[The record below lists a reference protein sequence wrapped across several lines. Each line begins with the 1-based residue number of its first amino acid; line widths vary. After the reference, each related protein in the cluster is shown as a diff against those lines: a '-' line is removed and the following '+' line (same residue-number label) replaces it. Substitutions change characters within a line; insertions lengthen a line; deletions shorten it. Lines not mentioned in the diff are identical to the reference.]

1 MSTTAAPEPQI
12 RDGAGTTRL
21 VAFGVAALI
30 GAMFLAAFR
39 DVMAGLVSQ
48 WESNDAFS
56 HGWLIAP
63 MSAYIAWSR
72 RDRLAR
78 AGVKPAIL
86 GGTLGMLVAV
96 LALQVGRV
104 IGVLGIQQLAMLL
117 AIASLV
123 VLLLGWRALR
133 ALWFPIGYLLF
144 MMPVWDVATE
154 RLHFPFQLL
163 SAKLGTGFLRLF
175 AVPVYLENNF
185 IYLPNITLEVA
196 RVCSGVNYLI
206 AILALAV
213 PLAYLT
219 LRSRARQVALLLFG
233 IAAGF
238 FFNALRVA
246 AIGFFSYHQL
256 SEYTH
261 GPWHIFQ
268 GLSAALV
275 GYVAIFAFWGLLHR
289 REGLQ
294 AHGAPPPVTPVIAP
308 RTGVLI
314 AAGVVALAALGWAV
328 RPLVPSTTLSGA
340 AGSTSVPTE
349 LGNFRLTADPAVL
362 PAGFPPA
369 APADLVRTYRS
380 PDGRRVLVLVSP
392 MVPAV
397 TPGARPSYWSDT
409 LEADAEIAST
419 VPDGLRMSVI
429 RPRHTKG
436 GTVAFWYQVGE
447 RETLRRHV
455 AKLWAAGTTLLGHR
469 PPWVV
474 AVISDQ
480 TEDARAME
488 DFRVVL
494 PPLREA
500 LGSL

>member
-12 RDGAGTTRL
+12 TEQTGTGRFVALGIAVVVGA
-21 VAFGVAALI
+21 VFV
-30 GAMFLAAFR
+30 AAFR
-39 DVMAGLVSQ
+39 DVIAGLVSQ

-78 AGVKPAIL
+78 AGVKPAIVSGAL
-86 GGTLGMLVAV
+86 GLLVAV

-117 AIASLV
+117 AITSLV

-133 ALWFPIGYLLF
+133 ALWFPIAYLLF

-163 SAKLGTGFLRLF
+163 SAQLGTGFLRLF

-185 IYLPNITLEVA
+185 IHLPNITLEVA

-219 LRSRARQVALLLFG
+219 LRSRARQLALLLFG

-275 GYVAIFAFWGLLHR
+275 GYVAIFAFWGVLSR
-289 REGLQ
+289 REGR
-294 AHGAPPPVTPVIAP
+294 ATRTGAPGFVEV
-308 RTGVLI
+308 RR
-314 AAGVVALAALGWAV
+314 AAYSGWSA
-328 RPLVPSTTLSGA
+328 RCG
-340 AGSTSVPTE
+340 
-349 LGNFRLTADPAVL
+349 
-362 PAGFPPA
+362 
-369 APADLVRTYRS
+369 
-380 PDGRRVLVLVSP
+380 GR
-392 MVPAV
+392 A
-397 TPGARPSYWSDT
+397 
-409 LEADAEIAST
+409 
-419 VPDGLRMSVI
+419 
-429 RPRHTKG
+429 
-436 GTVAFWYQVGE
+436 
-447 RETLRRHV
+447 
-455 AKLWAAGTTLLGHR
+455 
-469 PPWVV
+469 
-474 AVISDQ
+474 
-480 TEDARAME
+480 
-488 DFRVVL
+488 
-494 PPLREA
+494 
-500 LGSL
+500 